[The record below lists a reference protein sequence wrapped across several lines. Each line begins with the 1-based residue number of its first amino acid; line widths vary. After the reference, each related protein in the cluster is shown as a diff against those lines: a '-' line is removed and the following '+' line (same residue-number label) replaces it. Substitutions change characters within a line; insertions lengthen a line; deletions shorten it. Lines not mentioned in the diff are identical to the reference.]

1 MPLSGLKMERES
13 FEAASERAMNEPVKF
28 NPGERKLYVQ
38 TMINKTMEFLR
49 KGLSVNEIKQRLPEF
64 SSEYQH
70 LFEMITSP
78 DGFDHSN
85 LTIMLQM
92 LDHMDKGAV
101 SQHNASVIVGKKLYE
116 TYGHKTTENEKQ

>member
-1 MPLSGLKMERES
+1 MERES

-49 KGLSVNEIKQRLPEF
+49 KGLSVNDIKQRLPEF
-64 SSEYQH
+64 SAEYQH

-116 TYGHKTTENEKQ
+116 TYGHKTTENERQ